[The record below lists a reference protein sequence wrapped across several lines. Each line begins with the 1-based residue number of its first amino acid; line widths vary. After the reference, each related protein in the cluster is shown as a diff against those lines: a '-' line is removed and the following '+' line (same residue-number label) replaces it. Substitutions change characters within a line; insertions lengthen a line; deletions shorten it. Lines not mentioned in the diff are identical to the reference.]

1 MIVLKKMKW
10 SNPFSYGENNE
21 INFDSS
27 PLTQIVGGNGHGKSS
42 IALIL
47 EEVLYNK
54 NSKGIKKADI
64 LNRNVK
70 AKNYSIE
77 LEFGKDDSTYVIKTV
92 RGATQTVKLTC
103 DGEDISSHTST
114 ATYKTIEEL
123 IGYDHKTFCQIV
135 YQSSSASLEFLTAT
149 DGNRKK
155 FLIDLLNL
163 TKYVELGDVFK
174 GLATG
179 VDKAVTAANA
189 KIASCDDWLKKY
201 RAADLTKQEVQP
213 VPDQPKELEEVCQ
226 TVRDTLRDIEA
237 KNKAIVQNNKYKE
250 LLESLVLQPV
260 GAKPG
265 SQIPEYTREKIELA
279 KTVKDCDSFIS
290 KMGKLGSVCPTC
302 LQDIDKHKIDDLLE
316 EQRSSKTSASV
327 RVQELEALIRNLEL
341 EVKEWEKLNETKELY
356 EEYHA
361 LYDHNITS
369 ELLDKKTLEQ
379 TIKSTEASIQ
389 QVKDTIKKITDS
401 NSKAIAHNAKV
412 DVILSQLEEMEAS
425 LVVHRGELE
434 EASARLSTLQ
444 VLVKT
449 FSPTGLVAYKIEC
462 LVKDL
467 ESTTNEYLGELS
479 GGRFQLGFRIAG
491 SDKLNVVITDQGKDI
506 EILALSGGERARVNA
521 AALLGIRKLMQSLS
535 NTRINL
541 LILDETIENLDLEG
555 KEKLVEVLLKE
566 EYLNT
571 FVVSHGFQH
580 PLLEKVTVIKQN
592 NISRID
598 NG

>member
-1 MIVLKKMKW
+1 MIILKKMKW
-10 SNPFSYGENNE
+10 SNLFSYGENNE
-21 INFDSS
+21 LDFSSS
-27 PLTQIVGGNGHGKSS
+27 PLTQIVGKNGHGKSS

-77 LEFGKDDSTYVIKTV
+77 LEFDKAGSNYVVKTV

-114 ATYKTIEEL
+114 ATYKTVEEL
-123 IGYDHKTFCQIV
+123 VGYDHKTFCQIV

-174 GLATG
+174 DLAKG
-179 VDKAVTAANA
+179 VDSAVTTANV

-201 RAADLTKQEVQP
+201 RSADLTKQEVQT
-213 VPDQPKELEEVCQ
+213 VPDQPKELEETCQ
-226 TVRDTLRDIEA
+226 EVRDSLRDIES
-237 KNKAIVQNNKYKE
+237 KNKTIVQNNKYKE

-279 KTVKDCDSFIS
+279 KTVKDCDGFIS

-302 LQDIDKHKIDDLLE
+302 LQDIDKHKIDSLLE
-316 EQRSSKTSASV
+316 EQRSSKSYASV
-327 RVQELEALIRNLEL
+327 RVQELEALIRNLEV

-361 LYDHNITS
+361 LYDPSIAS
-369 ELLDKKTLEQ
+369 EILDKKTLEQ
-379 TIKSTEASIQ
+379 TIKSTELSIQ
-389 QVKDTIKKITDS
+389 QVKDTIKKIADN

-412 DVILSQLEEMEAS
+412 DVILGQLEEMEAS
-425 LVVHRGELE
+425 LVVHRNELE

-491 SDKLNVVITDQGKDI
+491 SDKLNVVITDHGKDI

-555 KEKLVEVLLKE
+555 KEKLVEVLLRE

-571 FVVSHGFQH
+571 FVISHGFTH
-580 PLLEKVTVIKQN
+580 PLLEKITVVKQN

>member
-1 MIVLKKMKW
+1 MITLKKMKW

-77 LEFGKDDSTYVIKTV
+77 LEFDKDGRVYTIKTV

-163 TKYVELGDVFK
+163 TKYVELGDIFK
-174 GLATG
+174 EEAKK
-179 VDKAVTAANA
+179 VDVAVTTAQA
-189 KIASCDDWLKKY
+189 KISSCQDWLKKY
-201 RAADLTKQEVQP
+201 KSTDLTKQEIQEP
-213 VPDQPKELEEVCQ
+213 PPQPKDLEDRCQ
-226 TVRDTLRDIEA
+226 SLRDDLRDLEA

-250 LLESLVLQPV
+250 LLDGLIVKPV
-260 GAKPG
+260 GARPG
-265 SQIPEYTREKIELA
+265 AEIPVYTREKIELD
-279 KTVKDCDSFIS
+279 KTVKDCDAFIS
-290 KMGKLGSVCPTC
+290 KMNKLGSVCPTC
-302 LQDIDKHKIDDLLE
+302 LQDVDKHKIDSLLE
-316 EQRSSKTSASV
+316 EQYSSKKSASI
-327 RVQELEALIRNLEL
+327 RSKELEGLIRNLEA
-341 EVKEWEKLNETKELY
+341 EIKAWEKLNETKELY

-361 LYDHNITS
+361 LYNPAISHQ
-369 ELLDKKTLEQ
+369 LLDKKTLES
-379 TIKSTEASIQ
+379 TIKSTELAIQ
-389 QVKDTIKKITDS
+389 EVKETIKKVTET
-401 NSKAIAHNAKV
+401 NNKALAHNARV
-412 DVILSQLEEMEAS
+412 DVVLTQLQEMEEGLQIHQA
-425 LVVHRGELE
+425 ELE
-434 EASARLSTLQ
+434 EASDKLSTLQ

-541 LILDETIENLDLEG
+541 LILDETISSLDTYG
-555 KEKLVEVLLKE
+555 KERLVEVLLQE

-571 FVVSHGFQH
+571 FIVSHDFTH
-580 PLLEKVTVIKQN
+580 PLLEKLSVVKQN
-592 NISRID
+592 NISRIEHI
-598 NG
+598 

>member
-1 MIVLKKMKW
+1 MITLKKMRW
-10 SNPFSYGENNE
+10 SNLFSYGENNE
-21 INFDSS
+21 IDFSSS
-27 PLTQIVGGNGHGKSS
+27 PLTQIVGSNGHGKSS

-77 LEFGKDDSTYVIKTV
+77 LEFDKDGRVYVIKTV
-92 RGATQTVKLTC
+92 RGATQTVKLIC
-103 DGEDISSHTST
+103 DGEDIGSHTST

-163 TKYVELGDVFK
+163 TKYVQLGDVFK
-174 GLATG
+174 DLAKG
-179 VDKAVTAANA
+179 VDSAVTTANA
-189 KIASCDDWLKKY
+189 KIASCEDWLKKY
-201 RAADLTKQEVQP
+201 RTSDLTKQAVTA
-213 VPDQPKELEEVCQ
+213 VPDQPKDLEDSCQ
-226 TVRDTLRDIEA
+226 DTKDSLRDIET

-250 LLESLVLQPV
+250 LLDGLVVKPV

-265 SQIPEYTREKIELA
+265 VQIPEYTREKIELA

-316 EQRSSKTSASV
+316 EQRSSKIYAGA
-327 RVQELEALIRNLEL
+327 RVQELEAMIRNLEL

-361 LYDHNITS
+361 LYDPGIAS
-369 ELLDKKTLEQ
+369 ELLDKKTLED
-379 TIKSTEASIQ
+379 TIRSTELSIQ

-412 DVILSQLEEMEAS
+412 DVILGQLEEMEAS
-425 LVVHRGELE
+425 LTVHKDELM
-434 EASARLSTLQ
+434 EANDRLSTLQ

-467 ESTTNEYLGELS
+467 EVTTNEYLSELS

-555 KEKLVEVLLKE
+555 KEKLVEVLLQE

-571 FVVSHGFQH
+571 FVISHGFQH
-580 PLLEKVTVIKQN
+580 PLLEKITVVKQS